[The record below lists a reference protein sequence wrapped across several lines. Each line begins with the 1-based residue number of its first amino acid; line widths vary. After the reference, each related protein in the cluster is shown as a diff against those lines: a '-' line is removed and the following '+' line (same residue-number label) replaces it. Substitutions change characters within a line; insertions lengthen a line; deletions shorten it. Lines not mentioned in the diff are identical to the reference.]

1 MVPAK
6 FRRHFNSAIKQVN
19 KMKDIQNS
27 DTRMKPNPIW
37 LYAALSSILMS
48 CASTSGPADIKTM
61 KTPSASQN
69 VNYAN
74 ETTEKSS
81 ISVNQI
87 GNQTSTLATPQITA
101 TLDTNKL
108 SVEQL
113 KAYADRCSPNAVTP
127 PPQGLDCSEI
137 NLRVKRLRRS
147 DDHVND
153 ALITLDRLGRQNT
166 LDEGLNDLKNG
177 RPVSSLN
184 VQAIASGIL
193 ESAPTDPT
201 ELEGDIKIETGA
213 IIAPS
218 K

>member
-1 MVPAK
+1 
-6 FRRHFNSAIKQVN
+6 
-19 KMKDIQNS
+19 MKDRHYMRTCI
-27 DTRMKPNPIW
+27 KPNRNWFYGAIS
-37 LYAALSSILMS
+37 LILMS
-48 CASTSGPADIKTM
+48 CASTSGSADIKTM

>member
-1 MVPAK
+1 M
-6 FRRHFNSAIKQVN
+6 
-19 KMKDIQNS
+19 
-27 DTRMKPNPIW
+27 
-37 LYAALSSILMS
+37 
-48 CASTSGPADIKTM
+48 
-61 KTPSASQN
+61 
-69 VNYAN
+69 
-74 ETTEKSS
+74 
-81 ISVNQI
+81 
-87 GNQTSTLATPQITA
+87 
-101 TLDTNKL
+101 
-108 SVEQL
+108 
-113 KAYADRCSPNAVTP
+113 
-127 PPQGLDCSEI
+127 DCSEI